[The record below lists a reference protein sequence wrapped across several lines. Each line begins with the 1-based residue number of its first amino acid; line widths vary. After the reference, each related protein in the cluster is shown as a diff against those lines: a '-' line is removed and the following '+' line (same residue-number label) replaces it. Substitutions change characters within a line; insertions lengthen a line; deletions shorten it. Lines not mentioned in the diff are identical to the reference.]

1 MARSS
6 HPIRLFALL
15 PSARRCDSAIRSTL
29 PARAFLL
36 LCHRLSP
43 WEAASPLPSALERVE
58 RHATSAC
65 VQRCLDFLPDNYR
78 GVLLLHKAHG
88 LSAAE
93 IADLLQVSVGSV
105 KIRLH
110 RARKRLEKVMQAGCR
125 VSETG
130 QGIPC
135 CAPKPGDIS
144 RLRSALAGDVRA
156 GRRM

>member
-1 MARSS
+1 
-6 HPIRLFALL
+6 
-15 PSARRCDSAIRSTL
+15 
-29 PARAFLL
+29 
-36 LCHRLSP
+36 
-43 WEAASPLPSALERVE
+43 VE